1 MEHPLLSYMVTL
13 GNRLKELKQSLAHAP
28 TAGQRAHMEE
38 QAELLR
44 QALRHYRSGYE
55 TELRLRD
62 LLTSRELHEK

>member
-13 GNRLKELKQSLAHAP
+13 GNRLKELKQSFAHAP
-28 TAGQRAHMEE
+28 TASQRAHMEE

-44 QALRHYRSGYE
+44 EALKHYRSGYE

-62 LLTSRELHEK
+62 LLVARESDQK